1 MSKWSVQVIT
11 SIMILGIIMTLN
23 YDSAFAGTFP
33 GKNGKIAFSS
43 NLQIPTGTTTEMFVM
58 NADGTGKTQITAAG
72 PAEIAASWS
81 SDGKKIAFVNAVFDS
96 EIFVMNADG
105 TDQINLSNN
114 PADQDRNP
122 SWSPDGTKIAFDRTN
137 RIWIMNSDGTGQA
150 ATFSLGRNPS
160 WSPDGTKIAFESDR
174 DGNREIYVMNIDGTV
189 QNRLTFDPDQDQNPN
204 WSPDGTK
211 IAFESTRDGNREIYV
226 MNADGTVQINLSNN
240 PDGDLGPTWS
250 PDGTRISFTT
260 TRDGNCEIYIMNTD
274 GTNPINLTNRPEC
287 DQFPDW
293 QPIVSSVVGGEL
305 IPIETTSLLLAGAQ
319 SFSWMIPLV
328 LSGIGI
334 GLFVVSRKSE
344 NS

>member
-1 MSKWSVQVIT
+1 
-11 SIMILGIIMTLN
+11 MTLN

-96 EIFVMNADG
+96 EIFVMKADG

-122 SWSPDGTKIAFDRTN
+122 S
-137 RIWIMNSDGTGQA
+137 
-150 ATFSLGRNPS
+150 
-160 WSPDGTKIAFESDR
+160 
-174 DGNREIYVMNIDGTV
+174 
-189 QNRLTFDPDQDQNPN
+189 

-250 PDGTRISFTT
+250 PDGTRIAFTT

-305 IPIETTSLLLAGAQ
+305 IPIDTTSLILASAQ
-319 SFSWMIPLV
+319 TFSWMIPVV
-328 LSGIGI
+328 LSVLGI
-334 GLFVVSRKSE
+334 GLFVVSRKTK
-344 NS
+344 